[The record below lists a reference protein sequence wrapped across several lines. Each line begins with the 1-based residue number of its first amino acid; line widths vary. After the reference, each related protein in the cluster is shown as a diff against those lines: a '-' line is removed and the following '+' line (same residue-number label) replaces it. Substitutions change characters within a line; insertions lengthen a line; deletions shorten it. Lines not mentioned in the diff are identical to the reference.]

1 MTHPTY
7 PLRQLS
13 LDDYRIDGIDQVM
26 TPALAI
32 YPDYVDNNISAT
44 LRLVGGDVNRFR
56 PHVKT
61 SKLGAV
67 MAQYVARGVRQFKCA
82 TSLELMTLM
91 GVGAEDVC
99 LAFSL
104 VGAGARRLR
113 ALAEAYPQARI
124 STLVEAR
131 EQLAPYVGSKVGVF
145 LDINPGMNRT
155 GLEQA
160 RLDDAIAVGRAA
172 VEQGIEF
179 RGLHYYDGH
188 LAKHAMPER
197 TRLAHAGYDVLMRI
211 AHAFVKAGLPVG
223 ELITSGTPAFPCAAS
238 YAPFSAGGEFV
249 HRLSPGTIVYYDT
262 NCYEA
267 LLDEYGYRPAALVV
281 SSVIS
286 HPTPQRYTCDAGHKA
301 LAADAGVPTGYP
313 IGRPDDQ
320 PAAPSEEHLPVDT
333 SNLPPLG
340 STVYWVPKHVC
351 PTINM
356 FDAALMIRGGKIVGV
371 EPVTA
376 RGHELPM
383 LQPH

>member
-7 PLRQLS
+7 PLRQLL
-13 LDDYRIDGIDQVM
+13 LDDYRIDGIEQVM

-61 SKLGAV
+61 AKLGAV

-82 TSLELMTLM
+82 TSLELTTLM
-91 GVGAEDVC
+91 DVGAEDVC
-99 LAFSL
+99 LAFPL

-113 ALAEAYPQARI
+113 ALAGEYPQARI
-124 STLVEAR
+124 STLVEAK
-131 EQLAPYVGSKVGVF
+131 EQLAPYAGSKVGVF

-160 RLDDAIAVGRAA
+160 RLDDALAVGRAA
-172 VEQGIEF
+172 VDQGIAF

-211 AHAFVKAGLPVG
+211 AHAFVRAGLPVG

-238 YAPFSAGGEFV
+238 YAPFAAGGDFV

-262 NCYEA
+262 NCYDA
-267 LLDEYGYRPAALVV
+267 LLDAYGYRPAAVVV

-286 HPTPQRYTCDAGHKA
+286 HPTPQRYTCDAGHKS

-320 PAAPSEEHLPVDT
+320 PAAPSEEHLPVDA

-356 FDAALMIRGGKIVGV
+356 FDAALMVRGGRIVGV

-383 LQPH
+383 VEHR